1 MSFNKQQPEKYLL
14 RKAFSKPHFATM
26 DGKALLPDEILWR
39 TKEAFSDGVTN
50 TSRSLFQIIQ
60 DKIRDD
66 WSIIEKIGGSVDWSK
81 FADNEPQTMEQK
93 YYRYLFENEY
103 KNCGNVIPFFW
114 MPKYVYASDSSAR
127 LLSLYKTVG
136 ENEKNLSQPEQE
148 KDDDLDTSS
157 VTM

>member
-1 MSFNKQQPEKYLL
+1 
-14 RKAFSKPHFATM
+14 
-26 DGKALLPDEILWR
+26 
-39 TKEAFSDGVTN
+39 
-50 TSRSLFQIIQ
+50 
-60 DKIRDD
+60 
-66 WSIIEKIGGSVDWSK
+66 
-81 FADNEPQTMEQK
+81 MEQK